1 MNATAC
7 VWSEDN
13 LWELVLSSH
22 LWVSETE
29 LGLLDS
35 AATPLPIALSFWP
48 SKVFK

>member
-35 AATPLPIALSFWP
+35 AESTFTHCTIFLAQ
-48 SKVFK
+48 